1 MKASEIRKK
10 DQAEI
15 LASLKQCQE
24 ELFQLSMRKLSD
36 QLSKTHLIKATKKS
50 IARHL
55 TILSELKK
63 GKES

>member
-10 DQAEI
+10 DQAAI
-15 LASLKQCQE
+15 LESLKKCQE

-36 QLSKTHLIKATKKS
+36 QLTKTHLIKATKKS

-55 TILSELKK
+55 TVLAELNK